1 MAGRIRRAFTLLE
14 LLVVIAIIAL
24 LVALLAPNLR
34 GMRRAA
40 NTVRCANNL
49 RRIGEGAHQHRASET
64 RGRIKSLQAFGWQ
77 ERLLKYLGNRPE
89 MLKCDEDG
97 ILEEGGGSVAAQLA
111 VSPNGTWGGITHYV
125 DFEGP
130 MCVKLSQTQYEA
142 GHPASGSW
150 DRSYVPD
157 GGNTYWLFFEDI
169 EGGGDLDFNDAYI
182 RVENRG
188 SMTILHPKKGSAGYS
203 FWIVSADTH
212 ENLMDPPGKLTTDD
226 TREVVLNQTPAS
238 YGMNSHI
245 QWLWGSGGKI
255 LVLEYEIT
263 IAEDTDAWL
272 TEWPHEDDASLPS
285 FARHRGRMNVLYVDG
300 SVVLTPP
307 EKINPGL
314 SESIRSTYWEP

>member
-1 MAGRIRRAFTLLE
+1 MAGRIRKAFTLLE

-34 GMRRAA
+34 GMRRVAR
-40 NTVRCANNL
+40 TVRCANNL
-49 RRIGEGAHQHRASET
+49 KRIGEAAHQRRASDIQ
-64 RGRIKSLQAFGWQ
+64 GRIKSLQALGWQ

-89 MLKCDEDG
+89 LLKCDEDG
-97 ILEEGGGSVAAQLA
+97 ILESGGSVAAQVA
-111 VSPNGTWGGITHYV
+111 VSPNRTWGGITHYL

-142 GHPASGSW
+142 GHPGSGSW
-150 DRSYVPD
+150 DQSYVPD
-157 GGNTYWLFFEDI
+157 GQDVYWLFFEDI
-169 EGGGDLDFNDAYI
+169 AGGGDRDFDDVHI
-182 RVENRG
+182 RVDRSG
-188 SMTILHPKKGSAGYS
+188 SMTLLQPKKGSAGYS
-203 FWIVSADTH
+203 HWLVSADTH
-212 ENLMDPPGKLTTDD
+212 EDLMDPPGKITTND
-226 TREVVLNQTPAS
+226 TRDAAIDQTPAS
-238 YGMNSHI
+238 YGMNSHG

-263 IAEDTDAWL
+263 IAKDTDAWL
-272 TEWPHEDDASLPS
+272 TEWPHEDDPSLPS
-285 FARHRGRMNVLYVDG
+285 FARHHGRMNVLYVDG